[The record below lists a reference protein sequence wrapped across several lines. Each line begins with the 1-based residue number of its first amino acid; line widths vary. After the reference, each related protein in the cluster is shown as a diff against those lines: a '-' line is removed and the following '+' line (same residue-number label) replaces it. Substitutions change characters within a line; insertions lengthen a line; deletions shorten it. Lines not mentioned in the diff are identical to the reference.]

1 MIPFTRNTRNKPNTF
16 IPVNKSI
23 SGSIDIGDQFTAC
36 LEVYTR
42 VRFRA
47 LESLMAC
54 DGYAVRFTSHFIA
67 TVWLWFRSNEEKREK
82 KKKQKACKKR
92 KKGVSQSPL
101 ESGKLAGDNGIIN

>member
-23 SGSIDIGDQFTAC
+23 SGSIDTGDQFTAC

-47 LESLMAC
+47 LETLMAC

-82 KKKQKACKKR
+82 KKQKACKKR